1 MSRKK
6 DAIVASFA
14 NVPFDDNKDNLFST
28 KHTMTNKEL
37 LGQTRGYVGELIKE
51 YVPGRPV
58 CIGVS
63 TITGNGAR
71 VVVGV
76 LDSDGSIVYGYS
88 TRVYAIAKRLGIVGK
103 LCDMFEEGQKVLTAD
118 EKEILMKFAR

>member
-6 DAIVASFA
+6 DTIVASFA
-14 NVPFDDNKDNLFST
+14 KVPFDDNKDNLFST
-28 KHTMTNKEL
+28 KHAMTNKEL

-51 YVPGRPV
+51 YVPDRPV

-76 LDSDGSIVYGYS
+76 LDSDDSLTYGYS

-103 LCDMFEEGQKVLTAD
+103 LCDMFEEGQKVLTED
-118 EKEILMKFAR
+118 EKEILVKFAR